1 MVLVPK
7 CLNTS
12 FMLSGMPVRSGERVF
27 KKRSTLP
34 GPGPDSSSQ
43 GSLGGEGGGAVM
55 SQNIDASLNTHRKAL
70 RDAKNDTSDPP
81 N

>member
-1 MVLVPK
+1 MVFVSK
-7 CLNTS
+7 CPNRG
-12 FMLSGMPVRSGERVF
+12 FVLSGMPARSGERVF

-43 GSLGGEGGGAVM
+43 GSLGGGAGEAVM

-70 RDAKNDTSDPP
+70 RDAKNETSDPP